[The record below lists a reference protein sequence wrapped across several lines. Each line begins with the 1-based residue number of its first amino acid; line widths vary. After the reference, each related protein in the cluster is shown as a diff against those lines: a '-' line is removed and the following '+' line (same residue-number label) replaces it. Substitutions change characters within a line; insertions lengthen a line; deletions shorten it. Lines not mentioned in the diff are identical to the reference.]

1 MNLAFQAGQLG
12 DGRAILL
19 GEYANSKGEH
29 WELQLKGMESFLKVI
44 LTNNIFIYFLGFTK
58 VVAGNCTHAPS
69 LLYFLLE
76 N

>member
-1 MNLAFQAGQLG
+1 MNVPFQAGQLG

-44 LTNNIFIYFLGFTK
+44 LTNNILSTSSVSPKLWQEIAPMHPVFFIFY
-58 VVAGNCTHAPS
+58 
-69 LLYFLLE
+69 
-76 N
+76 